1 MLKKYFSLTVLALFI
16 LLSFSCDEVAP
27 VLNPGGDG
35 PGEEVPVEDQMRQVL
50 IEEFTGVRCVNC
62 PAGSEAID
70 VLLNTYGQRLV
81 AVSIHAG
88 FFAVPYSESD
98 SELETSAGSSIL
110 SLLGEPLGFPTAV
123 VNRKHFDG
131 EENRQIGQ
139 SSWPGYIAQEL
150 AGDPEVKI
158 DIVPNYNEATREL
171 AVDVDLYVEEDIAA
185 DDIRLTVFITESNI
199 VDPQLK
205 PGSSTPDYNYVHK
218 HALRDVITAFDGNI
232 LSETFTA
239 GAVVSRS
246 YTSTL
251 PTLWNANE
259 CHIVAFVHQGGSTLD
274 VIQAHQVDVV
284 E

>member
-1 MLKKYFSLTVLALFI
+1 MLKKYFSFTVLALFV

-27 VLNPGGDG
+27 VLNPGGGG
-35 PGEEVPVEDQMRQVL
+35 PIDDVPVEDQMRQVL

-62 PAGSEAID
+62 PAGSEAIE
-70 VLLNTYGQRLV
+70 VLLNTYGQQLV

-88 FFAVPYSESD
+88 FFAVPYPESD
-98 SELETSAGSSIL
+98 AELETSTGSAIL

-131 EENRQIGQ
+131 EENRQVGQ

-150 AGDPEVKI
+150 AGDPAVKI
-158 DIVPNYNEATREL
+158 DIIPSYDEATREL
-171 AVDVDLYVEEDIAA
+171 AVEVDLYVEENVTAN
-185 DDIRLTVFITESNI
+185 DIRLTVFITESNI
-199 VDPQLK
+199 KDPQL
-205 PGSSTPDYNYVHK
+205 TPAGTENEYTHK
-218 HALRDVITAFDGNI
+218 HALRAAITSFDGNT

-246 YTSTL
+246 YTTTL
-251 PTLWNANE
+251 PSLWNADE

>member
-16 LLSFSCDEVAP
+16 LLSFSCEEVAP

-35 PGEEVPVEDQMRQVL
+35 PGEDVPVEDQMRQVL

-62 PAGSEAID
+62 PAGSEAIE
-70 VLLNTYGQRLV
+70 VLLNTYGQQLV

-88 FFAVPYSESD
+88 FFAVPYPESD
-98 SELETSAGSSIL
+98 GELETAAGSSIL

-123 VNRKHFDG
+123 VNRKRFDG

-150 AGDPEVKI
+150 VGNPAVKI
-158 DIVPNYNEATREL
+158 DIIPAYNEATREL
-171 AVDVDLYVEEDIAA
+171 AVDVDLYVEENVAA
-185 DDIRLTVFITESNI
+185 DDLRLTVFITESNI
-199 VDPQLK
+199 KDPQL
-205 PGSSTPDYNYVHK
+205 TPAGTDLEYTHK
-218 HALRDVITAFDGNI
+218 HAFRTAITAFDGNT
-232 LSETFTA
+232 LSDTFTA

-246 YTSTL
+246 FNTTL

-259 CHIVAFVHQGGSTLD
+259 CHVVAFVHQGGSTLD

>member
-1 MLKKYFSLTVLALFI
+1 MLKKYLSFTVLALFV

-27 VLNPGGDG
+27 VLNPGGNG
-35 PGEEVPVEDQMRQVL
+35 PNEDVPVEDQMRQVL

-62 PAGSEAID
+62 PAGSEAIE
-70 VLLNTYGQRLV
+70 VLLNTYGQQLV

-88 FFAVPYSESD
+88 FFAVPYPESD
-98 SELETSAGSSIL
+98 GELENAVGSSLL
-110 SLLGEPLGFPTAV
+110 SLLGEPLGYPTAV
-123 VNRKHFDG
+123 VNRKRFDG

-150 AGDPEVKI
+150 VGDPAVKI
-158 DIVPNYNEATREL
+158 DIIPTYNEVTREL
-171 AVDVDLYVEEDIAA
+171 ALDVDLYVEEDVTA
-185 DDIRLTVFITESNI
+185 DDLRLTVFITESNI
-199 VDPQLK
+199 KDPQL
-205 PGSSTPDYNYVHK
+205 TPAGTDYEYTHK
-218 HALRDVITAFDGNI
+218 HALRGAVTAFDGST

-246 YTSTL
+246 YTTTL
-251 PTLWNANE
+251 PSLWNANE